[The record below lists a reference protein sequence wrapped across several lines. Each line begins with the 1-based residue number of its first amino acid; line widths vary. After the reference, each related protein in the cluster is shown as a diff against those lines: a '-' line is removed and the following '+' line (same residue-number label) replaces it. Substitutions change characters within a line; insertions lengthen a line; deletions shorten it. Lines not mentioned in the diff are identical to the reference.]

1 MFSWC
6 EHEIDGPP
14 WELKLEL
21 MNGSMTRWGYLSLI
35 RMSNETPLPL
45 DLNLLTAEFRCS
57 LSGAIERATARLE
70 EQEKIGEDEGNGRT
84 RVIAAG
90 TMAD

>member
-1 MFSWC
+1 
-6 EHEIDGPP
+6 
-14 WELKLEL
+14 

-45 DLNLLTAEFRCS
+45 DLNMLTTEFRCS
-57 LSGAIERATARLE
+57 LSGAIERATCRLE
-70 EQEKIGEDEGNGRT
+70 ELEKIDGGGGNGRIRAT
-84 RVIAAG
+84 AAR